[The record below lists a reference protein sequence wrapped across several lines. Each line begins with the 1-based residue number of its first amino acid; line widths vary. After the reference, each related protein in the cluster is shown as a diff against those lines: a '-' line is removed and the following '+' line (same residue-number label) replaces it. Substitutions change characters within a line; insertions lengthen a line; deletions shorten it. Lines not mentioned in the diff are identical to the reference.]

1 MKEFKVGDWV
11 TLLDK
16 WVHKVEA
23 VSKNGRVLFLNTREI
38 PQADN
43 WWDIDQCTPWQPEIG
58 EWCWFWEIDSNP
70 KLCQYS
76 KYINGE
82 YEALSI
88 DPYYELEGH
97 FGFCEPFIGELP
109 SFIKERSCNQLT

>member
-1 MKEFKVGDWV
+1 MNEFKVGDWV
-11 TLLDK
+11 EFDNSVFC
-16 WVHKVEA
+16 VHKEY
-23 VSKNGRVLFLNTREI
+23 NGNRYISEEVANNLTNYGKSVTL
-38 PQADN
+38 
-43 WWDIDQCTPWQPEIG
+43 WQPEIG